1 MDCLQSEEI
10 IEIPVSE
17 LQALFEDM
25 IQIYDTLNEVLKE
38 AGILRGRV
46 LAELNVKA
54 SRAVKQE
61 KSPIGKL
68 AILNAYIKQEI
79 RHIHDA
85 LTIRPN
91 SAPSEDGRIR
101 QAVTKIQLR
110 ASAIV
115 EHIKTIAQG
124 KREISFNSS
133 QARDFLSGREGIP
146 PSRRDTIR
154 ALRRAERICPAL
166 DCDHTPNDGRQTV
179 RLTAN
184 TDDLKNSDIIKIEHD
199 CDSRQRSRLDELKI
213 VFFKEGGSYA

>member
-1 MDCLQSEEI
+1 MDTPQSEET

-17 LQALFEDM
+17 LQAFFEDM
-25 IQIYDTLNEVLKE
+25 IQVYNTLNEILKE
-38 AGILRGRV
+38 DGIMRGRE
-46 LAELNVKA
+46 LAEMNVKA

-68 AILNAYIKQEI
+68 VLLNAYIKQET

-85 LTIRPN
+85 LKARPN
-91 SAPSEDGRIR
+91 LAPAEEGRIR

-124 KREISFNSS
+124 KREISFSSS
-133 QARDFLSGREGIP
+133 QARDFLSGREGIL

-166 DCDHTPNDGRQTV
+166 DCNHTPNDGRQTV
-179 RLTAN
+179 RLTAKA
-184 TDDLKNSDIIKIEHD
+184 DDLKNSDIIKIERD

>member
-68 AILNAYIKQEI
+68 NFNAYIKREI

-85 LTIRPN
+85 L
-91 SAPSEDGRIR
+91 EG
-101 QAVTKIQLR
+101 QA
-110 ASAIV
+110 
-115 EHIKTIAQG
+115 
-124 KREISFNSS
+124 
-133 QARDFLSGREGIP
+133 
-146 PSRRDTIR
+146 
-154 ALRRAERICPAL
+154 ALL
-166 DCDHTPNDGRQTV
+166 
-179 RLTAN
+179 
-184 TDDLKNSDIIKIEHD
+184 
-199 CDSRQRSRLDELKI
+199 
-213 VFFKEGGSYA
+213 